1 VLAWA
6 EKGAIVGSNVSV
18 FRLFGGRVVREI
30 VHGDALC

>member
-1 VLAWA
+1 MLACA
-6 EKGAIVGSNVSV
+6 EKGAIVGSKVAV

>member
-6 EKGAIVGSNVSV
+6 EKGAIVGSTVAV